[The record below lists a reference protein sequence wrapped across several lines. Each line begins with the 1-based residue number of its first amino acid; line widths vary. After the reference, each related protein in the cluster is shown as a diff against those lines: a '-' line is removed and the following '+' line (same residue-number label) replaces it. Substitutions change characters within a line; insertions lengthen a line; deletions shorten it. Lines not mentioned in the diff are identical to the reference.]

1 MTPENRLVK
10 GIRQGGLVRHFRFM
24 PQTNLY
30 DLTERELAG
39 RWVAVQSHGEGFH
52 LPTGEVLV
60 DFDSEL
66 DRLCLRVAA
75 AGQSGLTIFRYQS
88 APRPRTA
95 AHARN

>member
-10 GIRQGGLVRHFRFM
+10 GIREGGLVRHFRFM

-39 RWVAVQSHGEGFH
+39 RWVAVQADGEGFH
-52 LPTGEVLV
+52 LPSGEVLV

-75 AGQSGLTIFRYQS
+75 AGQSGLTIFRYQG
-88 APRPRTA
+88 APRSRTA